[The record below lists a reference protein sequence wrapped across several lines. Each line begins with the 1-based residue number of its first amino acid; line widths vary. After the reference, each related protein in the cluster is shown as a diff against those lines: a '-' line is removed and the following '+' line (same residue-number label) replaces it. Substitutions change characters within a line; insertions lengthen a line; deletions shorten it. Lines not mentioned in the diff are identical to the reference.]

1 MKESYREG
9 LASHP
14 GPESCGEVV
23 RPNPKRGQGY
33 RQAGLA
39 SSENGYSRAPTQS
52 RDAEGHT
59 GAIAIA
65 RTRPARRSRRTLAQ
79 VWKLLARE
87 PGGPGGAGGEKPPA
101 GKGKR

>member
-33 RQAGLA
+33 RQAGLS
-39 SSENGYSRAPTQS
+39 SSENVLSSADAVKGCGRLRGRDRDRKSASGSAAP
-52 RDAEGHT
+52 A
-59 GAIAIA
+59 A
-65 RTRPARRSRRTLAQ
+65 
-79 VWKLLARE
+79 
-87 PGGPGGAGGEKPPA
+87 
-101 GKGKR
+101 